1 MLFRSP
7 GDLAVGISGS
17 GNSSNVLA
25 AVDWANRHGLLTFG
39 MTGYDGGKLK
49 QIEQAGLHVP
59 LGDMGMVES
68 IHACA
73 IHWVVDDVFAHINS
87 EGRYST

>member
-1 MLFRSP
+1 MNYGGP